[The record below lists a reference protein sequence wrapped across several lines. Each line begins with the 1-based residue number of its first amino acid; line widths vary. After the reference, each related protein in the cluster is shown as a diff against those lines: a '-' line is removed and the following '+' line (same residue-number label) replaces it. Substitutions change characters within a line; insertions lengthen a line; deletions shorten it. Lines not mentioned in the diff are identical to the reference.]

1 MGIPS
6 EKLREDALGLALD
19 DRCRTYHCLCCV
31 LAGSMCRRLHEIEAG
46 DLDGNR
52 YVGGDI
58 DRDIVLGVGRSAR
71 CKRTSGKTPF
81 IAMGCESSAT
91 TPLKLRYKIHLRI
104 SQDFIGAAHDSS
116 EERVICRHTGAL
128 SASRRILSICSS
140 ENRVFFMVP

>member
-6 EKLREDALGLALD
+6 EKLREDAFGVALD
-19 DRCRTYHCLCCV
+19 DRGRTCHRLCWM
-31 LAGSMCRRLHEIEAG
+31 LASSMCRRFLEIEAG

-58 DRDIVLGVGRSAR
+58 DRDIVLGVGRGAR

-91 TPLKLRYKIHLRI
+91 TPLK
-104 SQDFIGAAHDSS
+104 
-116 EERVICRHTGAL
+116 
-128 SASRRILSICSS
+128 
-140 ENRVFFMVP
+140 